1 MQCIPVS
8 LLRFPLPEFW
18 FHDKNDNYGGK
29 YQLTLRSLDD
39 LEGFEYYNG
48 PREYAEGERP
58 Q

>member
-1 MQCIPVS
+1 MGTVTAI
-8 LLRFPLPEFW
+8 LGW